1 MDCTASPPANLH
13 MTWDLPDRIL
23 FCICPLEV
31 RNSSP
36 FPLQIACLCG
46 MADSVSHPPSS
57 ANGQQEGES
66 SELDTYLKLKNEC
79 RAIAPRVYSKHR
91 EMFRDLPSVYALD
104 IEFQSAPL
112 GVQIKAMRDQ
122 LDMLKSLDDA
132 PLFGPGLHQM
142 DGDIGESSLDPSRGL
157 ALHQPAAAHPPPGA
171 VHRHKLVIKEFRQS
185 KGHIHIRAVVN
196 EVVRN
201 AQ

>member
-1 MDCTASPPANLH
+1 
-13 MTWDLPDRIL
+13 
-23 FCICPLEV
+23 
-31 RNSSP
+31 
-36 FPLQIACLCG
+36 
-46 MADSVSHPPSS
+46 MADSVSHPPFS

-66 SELDTYLKLKNEC
+66 SEFDTYMELRKEC
-79 RAIAPRVYSKHR
+79 RTIAPRVFSKHR
-91 EMFRDLPSVYALD
+91 EMFRDLPSMYNLES
-104 IEFQSAPL
+104 EFQSAPL

-142 DGDIGESSLDPSRGL
+142 DGNISESSLDPSRGL
-157 ALHQPAAAHPPPGA
+157 VLHQPAAAHPPSGA

>member
-1 MDCTASPPANLH
+1 MVLTQVASSTQWRVHIFMDCTAFPPANLH

-23 FCICPLEV
+23 FRICPLEV

-36 FPLQIACLCG
+36 FPLLIACLC
-46 MADSVSHPPSS
+46 A
-57 ANGQQEGES
+57 
-66 SELDTYLKLKNEC
+66 
-79 RAIAPRVYSKHR
+79 
-91 EMFRDLPSVYALD
+91 
-104 IEFQSAPL
+104 L
-112 GVQIKAMRDQ
+112 GVQIKAMRSQ
-122 LDMLKSLDDA
+122 LDMLKNLA
-132 PLFGPGLHQM
+132 PLFGAGVHQM
-142 DGDIGESSLDPSRGL
+142 DGGIGESSGNPSPGL